1 MVSFMIISLLRG
13 QITAGETITAGG
25 YALRI
30 GILLCLLGVYIF
42 LFVLL
47 QKSVQ
52 KGKIR
57 KPIAVLLS
65 IVLVV
70 EAVVLLPFLQ
80 GEKEVSLEYV
90 GCVETV
96 DTWRETEE
104 PQWYTNCTIYGESA
118 DIEQMERE
126 FGCNLSRID
135 FDTEQFT
142 YLFVYAYED
151 VSLTYSNWSISTG
164 QLIPPQ
170 TAYWYGNLTV
180 EGEAVEDQLYIFRFP
195 KKTIVRHELQWF

>member
-25 YALRI
+25 YTSRI
-30 GILLCLLGVYIF
+30 GVLLCLLGIYIF
-42 LFVLL
+42 LFVFLL
-47 QKSVQ
+47 KGVR
-52 KGKIR
+52 KGKFR
-57 KPIAVLLS
+57 KPMAVILS
-65 IVLVV
+65 IVLMI
-70 EAVVLLPFLQ
+70 EAAALVPFLQ
-80 GEKEVSLEYV
+80 GEREVPLEYV
-90 GCVETV
+90 GCVEVTNDWWEAV
-96 DTWRETEE
+96 E
-104 PQWYTNCTIYGESA
+104 PNWYTSCSIYGESA

-126 FGCNLSRID
+126 FGCDLSGID
-135 FDTEQFT
+135 FDTEQYT
-142 YLFVYAYED
+142 YLFVYGYKD
-151 VSLTYSNWSISTG
+151 VALRYSNWNISAD